1 LSAHFV
7 GFLVPGGV
15 GVDFEKPT
23 ASDLGQGLSPW
34 GVGNRCRET
43 QRFINY
49 PVSAQV
55 GRPVAES
62 DSMETITTNRLS
74 LRGYAT
80 GSLLV
85 LFLEPMG
92 DGWA

>member
-1 LSAHFV
+1 MPTFV
-7 GFLVPGGV
+7 GIRPRWRR
-15 GVDFEKPT
+15 VDFEEPT
-23 ASDLGQGLSPW
+23 ASGLGQGFSRMGSAIVAAKPNVLS
-34 GVGNRCRET
+34 T
-43 QRFINY
+43 T

-92 DGWA
+92 DGWD